1 MKLVCLCC
9 RRWRLL
15 DGNLHLSQTPS
26 TVFWWGRWA
35 HGRCHV
41 MVTWYRYLPL
51 HSPTA
56 WSGTRVWTRS
66 EHCSTLPLTHTTETA
81 SQLSFYLS
89 EKHLT
94 IVSQFALPF
103 HLHIAVYVCIAF
115 TQSPNL
121 IFFLSRNSDDDG
133 KAETQSHQSLL
144 QLSQTAP
151 RMERTHFSLSV
162 SIIIYSTCLM
172 ELARWNQLGSWPCFL
187 WHVAPCRVRLM
198 QLTWAEVSN
207 EWCHIGSFLS

>member
-1 MKLVCLCC
+1 MKLVYLCC

-41 MVTWYRYLPL
+41 MVTWYRFPPL

-56 WSGTRVWTRS
+56 WNGTRAWTRS
-66 EHCSTLPLTHTTETA
+66 EHCSTLPLTHTTEIA

-94 IVSQFALPF
+94 IVSQFALPC
-103 HLHIAVYVCIAF
+103 HLHITVYVCIAF
-115 TQSPNL
+115 TQPDVYCINPTW
-121 IFFLSRNSDDDG
+121 FF
-133 KAETQSHQSLL
+133 
-144 QLSQTAP
+144 
-151 RMERTHFSLSV
+151 FSLE
-162 SIIIYSTCLM
+162 ILM
-172 ELARWNQLGSWPCFL
+172 MMVKQRPRAINHYC
-187 WHVAPCRVRLM
+187 
-198 QLTWAEVSN
+198 
-207 EWCHIGSFLS
+207 SFLKQLHAWKELISVYQLVL